1 MEKGQIISGIAH
13 GGVILWVILGDW
25 LFRAPTL
32 PEIEVAE
39 VSLMSSAEF
48 DAMMAAAPPVV
59 EPVPEQP
66 APEPAPEPVP
76 EEPAPEEPEI
86 QPPEPVQP
94 QEPPPPAEEP
104 TPVAPPEEPLPEDLP
119 TEAVPQLIETPDPVA
134 PIADVEQPI
143 PVPLSDARPR
153 PRPVDRVAAT
163 PVESVDAPEVAEQ
176 VIEEV
181 SDVPSEEAVIVEEQQ
196 EAAAPEEATTQIV
209 TEAVETEEDAPQLEM
224 TASLR
229 PRSRP
234 ERVQPSEEPVEEA
247 AASTETPEQPAP
259 DTTTEDAVAAALA
272 EALAEEAAAAEA
284 EAAAAAAAEAAASDL
299 PAGPPMTAGEMDAFR
314 VAVQACWNVGA
325 LSMEALRT
333 TVTVAVSVGQDGVP
347 DAGSIAMIA
356 SNGESD
362 TATQQAFEAARRAII
377 RCGARGFPLPPEKY
391 DQWRN
396 MELVFDPNGM
406 RMR

>member
-48 DAMMAAAPPVV
+48 DAMMAAAPPAA
-59 EPVPEQP
+59 EPAQEP
-66 APEPAPEPVP
+66 APEPAPE
-76 EEPAPEEPEI
+76 EPAI

-104 TPVAPPEEPLPEDLP
+104 PPVAPPEEPLPEDLP

-134 PIADVEQPI
+134 PIADIEQPI

-181 SDVPSEEAVIVEEQQ
+181 SEVPSEEAVIVEEQQ

-234 ERVQPSEEPVEEA
+234 ERVQPAEEPVEEA
-247 AASTETPEQPAP
+247 AASAETPEEAPEEPAP
-259 DTTTEDAVAAALA
+259 DTATEDAVAAALA

-284 EAAAAAAAEAAASDL
+284 EAAAAEAAASNL
-299 PAGPPMTAGEMDAFR
+299 PAGPPMTAGEQDALR

-347 DAGSIAMIA
+347 DAGSITMVA
-356 SNGESD
+356 SNGESS

>member
-39 VSLMSSAEF
+39 VSLLSSAEF
-48 DAMMAAAPPVV
+48 DAMMAAAPP
-59 EPVPEQP
+59 
-66 APEPAPEPVP
+66 AAEPAQ
-76 EEPAPEEPEI
+76 EPAPEEPSPEEPAI

-104 TPVAPPEEPLPEDLP
+104 PPVAPPEEPLPEDLP

-134 PIADVEQPI
+134 PIADIEQPI

-181 SDVPSEEAVIVEEQQ
+181 SEVPSEEAVIVEEQQ

-234 ERVQPSEEPVEEA
+234 ERVQPAEEPVEETT
-247 AASTETPEQPAP
+247 ASAETPEEAPEEPAP

-284 EAAAAAAAEAAASDL
+284 EAEAAEAAASNL
-299 PAGPPMTAGEMDAFR
+299 PAGPPMTAGEQDALR

-347 DAGSIAMIA
+347 DAGSISMVA
-356 SNGESD
+356 SNGESS

>member
-13 GGVILWVILGDW
+13 AGVILWVVLGDW
-25 LFRAPTL
+25 LFRAETL

-48 DAMMAAAPPVV
+48 DAMMAAAPPPAAEPMEPAAEP
-59 EPVPEQP
+59 EPV
-66 APEPAPEPVP
+66 EPAPEPEAV
-76 EEPAPEEPEI
+76 E
-86 QPPEPVQP
+86 PPEPVQP
-94 QEPPPPAEEP
+94 EEPPPPAEEP
-104 TPVAPPEEPLPEDLP
+104 LPEDLP
-119 TEAVPQLIETPDPVA
+119 QEAVPQPIETPDPVA
-134 PIADVEQPI
+134 PIAEIEQPI
-143 PVPLSDARPR
+143 PVPLSDSRPR

-163 PVESVDAPEVAEQ
+163 PVESVDAPEVADQ

-181 SDVPSEEAVIVEEQQ
+181 ADEPTEEAVIVEEQQ

-224 TASLR
+224 TSSLR

-234 ERVQPSEEPVEEA
+234 AQVAEEPVEEEVA
-247 AASTETPEQPAP
+247 AAAETVEEPADEVTEDAA
-259 DTTTEDAVAAALA
+259 TEDAVAAALA
-272 EALAEEAAAAEA
+272 EALAEDAAAEETASEETASA
-284 EAAAAAAAEAAASDL
+284 ETASDL
-299 PAGPPMTAGEMDAFR
+299 PVGPPMTAGEQDALR
-314 VAVQACWNVGA
+314 VAVQQCWNVGA

-347 DAGSIAMIA
+347 DAGSIALID

-362 TATQQAFEAARRAII
+362 TATRQAFEAARRAII
-377 RCGARGFPLPPEKY
+377 RCGARGFPLPAEKFE
-391 DQWRN
+391 QWKN

>member
-13 GGVILWVILGDW
+13 AGVILWVVLGDW
-25 LFRAPTL
+25 LFRAETL

-48 DAMMAAAPPVV
+48 DAMMAAAPPPAAEPMEPAAEP
-59 EPVPEQP
+59 EPV
-66 APEPAPEPVP
+66 EPAPEPEAV
-76 EEPAPEEPEI
+76 E
-86 QPPEPVQP
+86 PPEPVQP
-94 QEPPPPAEEP
+94 EEPPPPAEEP
-104 TPVAPPEEPLPEDLP
+104 PPVAPPEEPLPEDLP
-119 TEAVPQLIETPDPVA
+119 QEAVPQPIETPDPVA
-134 PIADVEQPI
+134 PIAEIEQPI
-143 PVPLSDARPR
+143 PVPLSDSRPR

-163 PVESVDAPEVAEQ
+163 PVESVDAPEVADQ

-181 SDVPSEEAVIVEEQQ
+181 ADEPTEEAVIVEEQQ

-224 TASLR
+224 TSSLR

-234 ERVQPSEEPVEEA
+234 AQVAEEPVEEEVA
-247 AASTETPEQPAP
+247 AAAETVEEPADEVTEDAA
-259 DTTTEDAVAAALA
+259 TEDAVAAALA
-272 EALAEEAAAAEA
+272 EALAEDAAAEETASEETASA
-284 EAAAAAAAEAAASDL
+284 ETASDL
-299 PAGPPMTAGEMDAFR
+299 PVGPPMTAGEQDALR
-314 VAVQACWNVGA
+314 VAVQQCWNVGA

-347 DAGSIAMIA
+347 DAGSIALID

-362 TATQQAFEAARRAII
+362 TATRQAFEAARRAII
-377 RCGARGFPLPPEKY
+377 RCGARGFPLPAEKFE
-391 DQWRN
+391 QWKN

>member
-48 DAMMAAAPPVV
+48 DAMMAAAPPAA
-59 EPVPEQP
+59 EPT
-66 APEPAPEPVP
+66 P
-76 EEPAPEEPEI
+76 EEPAPEEPAI

-94 QEPPPPAEEP
+94 EEPPPPAEEP
-104 TPVAPPEEPLPEDLP
+104 TLVAPPEEPLPEDLP

-234 ERVQPSEEPVEEA
+234 ERVQPAEEPVEEA
-247 AASTETPEQPAP
+247 AASTETPEEAPEEPAP

-284 EAAAAAAAEAAASDL
+284 EAAEAAAAEAAASNL
-299 PAGPPMTAGEMDAFR
+299 PAGPPMTAGEMDALR

-391 DQWRN
+391 DQWQN

>member
-48 DAMMAAAPPVV
+48 DAMMAAAPPAV
-59 EPVPEQP
+59 EPAVEP
-66 APEPAPEPVP
+66 APEPAP
-76 EEPAPEEPEI
+76 EEPAPEEPAI

-104 TPVAPPEEPLPEDLP
+104 PPVAPPEEPLPEDLP
-119 TEAVPQLIETPDPVA
+119 VEAVPQLIETPDPVA

-163 PVESVDAPEVAEQ
+163 PVESQDAPDVAEQ

-234 ERVQPSEEPVEEA
+234 ERVQPAEEPVEQA
-247 AASTETPEQPAP
+247 AASAETPEEAPEEPAP
-259 DTTTEDAVAAALA
+259 DTATEDAVAAALA
-272 EALAEEAAAAEA
+272 EALAEEAATAEA
-284 EAAAAAAAEAAASDL
+284 EAAAEAAASNL
-299 PAGPPMTAGEMDAFR
+299 PAGPPMTAGEQDALR

-347 DAGSIAMIA
+347 DAGSITMVA
-356 SNGESD
+356 SNGESS

-377 RCGARGFPLPPEKY
+377 RCGARGFPLPPEKF